1 MEMDG
6 MKASRFRMFAMAVG
20 LGCALA
26 LSAAGQMGGKTPAQT
41 QPGGDQAQTGDQGK
55 SDVKAGPALDQKFVK
70 KAMEASLGDVEMGR
84 LALQKSTD
92 SQVRHFAIQETDDH
106 GKILDDLKQVAQQLS
121 MSVPDGPSKGDLKD
135 IDKLKALSG
144 DAFDQA
150 FLKEAAK
157 RHKDEDKS
165 YKDEART
172 TTSPQLKDLITQ
184 EDQILGSHLQQAQ
197 QLAQA
202 KGKK

>member
-1 MEMDG
+1 
-6 MKASRFRMFAMAVG
+6 MKASRFRIFTMVVG

-26 LSAAGQMGGKTPAQT
+26 LSAAGQMGNKPAV
-41 QPGGDQAQTGDQGK
+41 QPQPSGDQVQGDDHAK
-55 SDVKAGPALDQKFVK
+55 SDVKAGPEQDKKFVK
-70 KAMEASLGDVEMGR
+70 KAIEASLGDVEMGR

-92 SQVRHFAIQETDDH
+92 PEVRHFAIQETDDH
-106 GKILDDLKQVAQQLS
+106 DKILEDLKQVAQQLS
-121 MSVPDGPSKGDLKD
+121 MGVPDAPSKGDLKD
-135 IDKLKALSG
+135 IDKLKALPA
-144 DAFDQA
+144 DAFDAA
-150 FLKEAAK
+150 FLKETAK

-184 EDQILGSHLQQAQ
+184 EDQILGNHLQQAQ
-197 QLAQA
+197 QLAQT